1 MLVQT
6 YCLTAAAALAACVRS
21 YGIAYLKHR
30 IIYYLLRA
38 LSLQFIEIS

>member
-6 YCLTAAAALAACVRS
+6 YCLSAAAALAACVRS
-21 YGIAYLKHR
+21 YGIAHVKHR
-30 IIYYLLRA
+30 IVYYLLRV